1 MALAS
6 ACDVCS
12 YRPRDGDCVIVQTAD
27 RIGEDANEIS
37 VLYVRCYECG
47 HEWVE

>member
-12 YRPRDGDCVIVQTAD
+12 YRPRDADCVVVQTLD
-27 RIGEDANEIS
+27 RLSEDAKEID
-37 VLYVRCYECG
+37 VLYVRCYTCG